1 MYLVYTLTF
10 QIIYQSLANL
20 ISSYDWVGFLVT
32 MDDLFFWLVAKLVTM
47 DDGASIILLHV

>member
-10 QIIYQSLANL
+10 QIIYLANL